1 MFRRETTR
9 SAPPHGLVTRADRRN
24 PVKCA
29 AMRKAAL
36 VLISL
41 VSVALAAPAW
51 ARSPVLVELYTSQ
64 GCSSCVKSGAVLAQ
78 LPDKPPIL
86 VLTFGVDIW
95 DYLGWSDSFAKPEF
109 AARQKDF
116 MARLA
121 LRDVYTPQ
129 LVIDGRYETAAVGDD
144 KIEPLIKQAARAHGP
159 APQIQ
164 FDKDKV
170 SVGSGHAPGAGA
182 EVWLVRY
189 EPHDQSVLVKSGDNR
204 GQTLVEHNVVREL
217 IRLGTWRGRPHHY
230 DLPPPTCA
238 GLNAVILLQVAH
250 GGPILAVGQP

>member
-95 DYLGWSDSFAKPEF
+95 DYLGWRDTFAQPEF
-109 AARQKDF
+109 SARQRGY
-116 MARLA
+116 MTRLN
-121 LRDVYTPQ
+121 LTEVYTPQ
-129 LVIDGRYETAAVGDD
+129 VVIDGRYETAAVPDG
-144 KIEPLIKQAARAHGP
+144 KIEPLVKLAARAHRPGP
-159 APQIQ
+159 QVQ
-164 FDKDKV
+164 FRNGHV
-170 SVGSGHAPGAGA
+170 AVGSDPSPEGRCV
-182 EVWLVRY
+182 VWLVRY
-189 EPHDQSVLVKSGDNR
+189 EPHDQSVTVKDGENH
-204 GQTLVEHNVVREL
+204 GKTLVEPHVVRQL
-217 IRLGTWRGRPHHY
+217 VRLGAWSGRPRSF
-230 DLPPPTCA
+230 DLPESPQA
-238 GLNAVILLQVAH
+238 GLDPVVLVQAID
-250 GGPILAVGQP
+250 GGPIVAVGQP